1 MLMLER
7 EDGFTLIEFIVA
19 GVYMSI
25 LVLAVYGM
33 FNGIMQINKQT
44 NDYTTNALAAA
55 QEIIEEYRNLPYANI
70 STGTTDLSSSILASD
85 TNLATPRDA
94 SVTVTL
100 VNPSGIKEV
109 DATVGWT
116 SLTGYKTVKLS
127 TQISYIGI
135 NK

>member
-1 MLMLER
+1 MLQR

-19 GVYMSI
+19 GVYLSI
-25 LVLAVYGM
+25 VVLAIYGT
-33 FNGIMQINKQT
+33 FNGISQINKQT
-44 NDYTTNALAAA
+44 NDDTTAVAAA
-55 QEIIEEYRNLPYANI
+55 QEIIEEYRNMPYANI
-70 STGTTDLSSSILASD
+70 ATGTTNMTSSILAND
-85 TNLATPRDA
+85 NNLESPRSA

-100 VNPSGIKEV
+100 VNANGIKEV

-116 SLTGYKTVKLS
+116 SLTGYKTVELS